1 MKRITLILAACIIAS
16 CQQVPGRNANAAPSY
31 AETQR
36 APNAPGGVA
45 DLARQASGNKG
56 VIEAP
61 PVPEVAVKRVV
72 KVGLLLPLTGRHAE
86 LGKAMQDAATVSLF
100 DKYARLSV
108 VQQATKV
115 ELMPVDTGDSP
126 ELARKA
132 MTAALADGA
141 EIIIGP
147 VFGDATEASA
157 HQAAAK
163 NVPVLSFSNNRARGV
178 APNTY
183 LMGFSPQEQALRV
196 VRYAVENGKKRIA
209 VLVPKTPLGEE
220 VLTAARAVAKESGKV
235 VIIESTYAANA
246 VGLEAAVSKLLP
258 TGETPHFDALLMAE
272 TGAPLESVLRAL
284 SARGITQANMQ
295 FMGTGVWDDTAL
307 LSRTNLDGAW
317 LASSNPVATSEF
329 DARFRS
335 VYGYAPPRISSLA
348 YDAVAL
354 AVTLAVSNR
363 PFNQEALTAGRGFM
377 GPANGLFRLRP
388 NGAVDR
394 GLAVLQVEGSGLKVI
409 SPAPTGF

>member
-1 MKRITLILAACIIAS
+1 MRRFALLFTAFVIAS
-16 CQQVPGRNANAAPSY
+16 CQQVPGRNANANQSY
-31 AETQR
+31 AEAQR
-36 APNAPGGVA
+36 APDARGGTA
-45 DLARQASGNKG
+45 DLARQAANAKG
-56 VIEAP
+56 LIESPAP
-61 PVPEVAVKRVV
+61 TNVDVKRVV

-86 LGKAMQDAATVSLF
+86 LGRAMQDAATVSLF
-100 DKYARLSV
+100 DKYARLSI
-108 VQQATKV
+108 VQQSTKV

-132 MTAALADGA
+132 MATALAGGA

-147 VFGDATEASA
+147 VFSDATEAA
-157 HQAAAK
+157 APQAAAK
-163 NVPVLSFSNNRARGV
+163 NVPVLSFSNNRSRVLSGT
-178 APNTY
+178 TY
-183 LMGFSPQEQALRV
+183 LMAFSPQEQALRV

-220 VLTAARAVAKESGKV
+220 VLTAARTVAKETGKV
-235 VIIESTYAANA
+235 TILESTYGANA
-246 VGLEAAVSKLLP
+246 VGLEAAVTKLLP
-258 TGETPHFDALLMAE
+258 NGQPEFDALLLAE
-272 TGAPLESVLRAL
+272 SGSPLESVLRAL

-295 FMGTGVWDDTAL
+295 LMGTGVWDDAAL

-317 LASSNPVATSEF
+317 LASSNPVATAEF

-363 PFNQEALTAGRGFM
+363 PFNTEALTAGRGFM

-394 GLAVLQVEGSGLKVI
+394 GLAVLQVQGPGLKVI